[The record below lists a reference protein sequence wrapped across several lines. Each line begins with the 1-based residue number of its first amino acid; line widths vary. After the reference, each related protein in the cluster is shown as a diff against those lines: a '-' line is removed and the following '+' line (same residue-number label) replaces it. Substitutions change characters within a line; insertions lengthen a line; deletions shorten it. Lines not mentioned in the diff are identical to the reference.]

1 MEQQRT
7 NLRKVRRGVVAPCVL
22 IPLMLAGCAETPAH
36 VVNADRA
43 DTYAVS
49 YDGDETARVVVRE
62 GDSLSR
68 VAARCDTTVETLVQ
82 LNDFADN
89 WSIYPGEVL
98 RIPPRHCE
106 QWASIPKPEPRPYH
120 LARADDA
127 PYAEHR
133 SEHTDSTHKDDW
145 SANAWWSWWTGKSAE
160 PQASNSRFVWPVRG
174 TIIEGFG
181 AGRHGERNDGINIA
195 TDDGAPIHAAASGV
209 VTYTG
214 NELKG
219 YGNLVLIRHPDG
231 YVTAYAHAGSI
242 RVARGDH
249 VERGEVIATV
259 GGTGDVDRPQLHFE
273 IRRGVQAVDPQRYL
287 VDRAS

>member
-1 MEQQRT
+1 MEQQGTDPRT
-7 NLRKVRRGVVAPCVL
+7 ARRRVAASCVL
-22 IPLMLAGCAETPAH
+22 IPLLLTGCVETPPH
-36 VVNADRA
+36 VLNPERA
-43 DTYAVS
+43 DAYAAS
-49 YDGDETARVVVRE
+49 YDGKETARVIVRE

-68 VAARCDTTVETLVQ
+68 IAQRCDTSVETLVQ

-120 LARADDA
+120 VPRAYDEPYTEHQAERSDSAR
-127 PYAEHR
+127 
-133 SEHTDSTHKDDW
+133 KDDW
-145 SANAWWSWWTGKSAE
+145 SAAAWWSWWTGKNEE
-160 PQASNSRFVWPVRG
+160 PQASSARFIWPVRG

-181 AGRHGERNDGINIA
+181 TGRHGERNDGINIA
-195 TDDGAPIHAAASGV
+195 SDDGAPIRAAASGV

-231 YVTAYAHAGSI
+231 YVTAYAHAESI

-249 VERGEVIATV
+249 VEKGEVIATV
-259 GGTGDVDRPQLHFE
+259 GDTGDVDRPQLHFE
-273 IRRGVQAVDPQRYL
+273 IRKGTQAVDPQRYL